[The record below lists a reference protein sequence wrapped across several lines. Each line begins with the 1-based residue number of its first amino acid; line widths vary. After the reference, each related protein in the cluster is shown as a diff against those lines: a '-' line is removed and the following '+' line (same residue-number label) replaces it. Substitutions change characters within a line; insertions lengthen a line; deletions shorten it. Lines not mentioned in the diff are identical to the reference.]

1 MASQMLVFPSSLA
14 PKLAA
19 TFNSRTT
26 APLAPSPLRTT
37 SNSSSSLPTPDFLHL
52 KASSGVRALQTT
64 SPFKCYAA
72 ITDGKPLTILMHACT
87 CAGEPKE
94 IIVGGWEDIP
104 DVEHNEQVQALG
116 QFAVDEENKKPEHA
130 KSPIKFI
137 RVVEAERQVVAGMN
151 YRLWIEAE
159 VDKVDKVFKALVFVG
174 LPVVP
179 KELKSFNP
187 QRSLCRRAL
196 SGMALL

>member
-1 MASQMLVFPSSLA
+1 MGMASQMLVFSSSLA

-26 APLAPSPLRTT
+26 APHAPPPHRTT
-37 SNSSSSLPTPDFLHL
+37 SNGSSSLPTPGFLHL

-72 ITDGKPLTILMHACT
+72 ITDGKPLTIPVDD
-87 CAGEPKE
+87 EPKE
-94 IIVGGWEDIP
+94 VILGGWEDIP

-116 QFAVDEENKKPEHA
+116 QFAVDEENKKAENA
-130 KSPIKFI
+130 RSPIKFM
-137 RVVEAERQVVAGMN
+137 RVVEAERAVVAGTK
-151 YRLWIEAE
+151 YRLWIQGE

-179 KELKSFNP
+179 KELQSFNP
-187 QRSLCRRAL
+187 VEWLK
-196 SGMALL
+196 